1 MQRILSRLDRI
12 ERSLPA
18 EVVPEDARSKMALR
32 HMKGE
37 DLMVLRRLILSQ
49 RSGRETDLTEEETRA
64 LEAYRTALAKS

>member
-1 MQRILSRLDRI
+1 MQRIRNRLTKI